1 MILFGKEFIPRGS
14 NSKYTREGGPLFDLD
29 RLFEMLKSK
38 CPAHVA
44 QELKVP
50 NNSVLYLIDK
60 YYTEDM
66 KLQIKWLRSRHTQIR
81 TK

>member
-1 MILFGKEFIPRGS
+1 MIFRGKEFFPRGS
-14 NSKYTREGGPLFDLD
+14 NKKHKKLDDLD
-29 RLFEMLKSK
+29 ALFIMLKSQ

-44 QELKVP
+44 RELGVP

-60 YYTEDM
+60 YFNESE
-66 KLQIKWLRSRHTQIR
+66 KAQIKWLRARHNQIR